1 MKLNY
6 AFTILLTF
14 SLFTTLLAQDYDFG
28 DVSEEELLE
37 KEHPI
42 YKDADA
48 AILYRSYNT
57 YFTYTTNEGF
67 LVNTEVHER
76 IKIYNPDGY
85 KYATKSVSLYEQ
97 DSKYKDDLRSL
108 KAYTYNLENG
118 NISKDKLSKDGVFK
132 EEQSKYRTLTKFT
145 MPNLKEGCVIEYKY
159 LLKTPFVS
167 NLDEFRFQEQI
178 PINTVSSKF
187 RSPEY
192 YGFNMHQ
199 KGLSQISIENE
210 VKSRTIIYKPQN
222 SQSRKIVDRVVIH
235 DKSPKTRKLTF
246 SENIINMS
254 GSQIPAIKEEL
265 YTNNIDNY
273 SNAIKFELAYINFPG
288 STYKNYSNSWD
299 DVAKSIFDQPQFG
312 DELKKS
318 NYFNNDLSRLI
329 SSQQSEIE
337 KTVAIYEFVKQ
348 KMNWNG
354 YVGIATDEGVRSA
367 YKNNVGNITE
377 INLILTAMLREAGLN
392 TNPVLLSTKN
402 HGIPI
407 FPTRNGFNY
416 VISSVTIDGGL
427 VLLDASK
434 KYGEINLLEEELLNW
449 NGRLITEDG
458 RSKWVNLLPNKQ
470 AEQNTMLSVTIDN
483 DLNTNAKVINK
494 LTGHKSYAFKKK
506 YANVAKVSQLE
517 MFENQFKNIQVSNLE
532 VQNLDKLYQPIS
544 FNYDVSYSNALD
556 IIDSKIYVTPLLH
569 LGTYENPFV
578 PETRQYPVDFVYPL
592 KTRVI
597 ASIKIPDGYTVETIP
612 ETLNIAIP
620 KNQGSFQYLVNV
632 SGNNIQVSSQLS
644 ISTHIIASNYYKELK
659 AFYDMVINKQLEKI
673 VLVKS

>member
-210 VKSRTIIYKPQN
+210 VKSRTIIYKPEN

-354 YVGIATDEGVRSA
+354 YVGIATDDGVRSA

-416 VISSVTIDGGL
+416 VISSVTIDEGL

>member
-14 SLFTTLLAQDYDFG
+14 SLFTSLLAQDYDFG

-354 YVGIATDEGVRSA
+354 YVGIATDDGVRSA

-470 AEQNTMLSVTIDN
+470 AEQNTMLSVTIDK

>member
-28 DVSEEELLE
+28 YVSEEELLE

-48 AILYRSYNT
+48 AILYRSYNA

-354 YVGIATDEGVRSA
+354 YVGIATDDGVRSA

-517 MFENQFKNIQVSNLE
+517 MFENQFKNIQISNLE

>member
-1 MKLNY
+1 MC
-6 AFTILLTF
+6 I
-14 SLFTTLLAQDYDFG
+14 
-28 DVSEEELLE
+28 
-37 KEHPI
+37 
-42 YKDADA
+42 
-48 AILYRSYNT
+48 R
-57 YFTYTTNEGF
+57 
-67 LVNTEVHER
+67 
-76 IKIYNPDGY
+76 
-85 KYATKSVSLYEQ
+85 
-97 DSKYKDDLRSL
+97 
-108 KAYTYNLENG
+108 
-118 NISKDKLSKDGVFK
+118 
-132 EEQSKYRTLTKFT
+132 
-145 MPNLKEGCVIEYKY
+145 
-159 LLKTPFVS
+159 
-167 NLDEFRFQEQI
+167 
-178 PINTVSSKF
+178 
-187 RSPEY
+187 
-192 YGFNMHQ
+192 
-199 KGLSQISIENE
+199 
-210 VKSRTIIYKPQN
+210 
-222 SQSRKIVDRVVIH
+222 DR
-235 DKSPKTRKLTF
+235 
-246 SENIINMS
+246 
-254 GSQIPAIKEEL
+254 
-265 YTNNIDNY
+265 
-273 SNAIKFELAYINFPG
+273 
-288 STYKNYSNSWD
+288 
-299 DVAKSIFDQPQFG
+299 
-312 DELKKS
+312 
-318 NYFNNDLSRLI
+318 
-329 SSQQSEIE
+329 
-337 KTVAIYEFVKQ
+337 
-348 KMNWNG
+348 
-354 YVGIATDEGVRSA
+354 
-367 YKNNVGNITE
+367 

>member
-159 LLKTPFVS
+159 LLKTTFVS

-483 DLNTNAKVINK
+483 DLNTNAEVINK

>member
-28 DVSEEELLE
+28 DVSKEELLE

-354 YVGIATDEGVRSA
+354 YVGIATDVGVRSA

>member
-28 DVSEEELLE
+28 YVSEEELLE

-48 AILYRSYNT
+48 AILYRSYNA

-288 STYKNYSNSWD
+288 STYKNYSNSWN

-354 YVGIATDEGVRSA
+354 YVGIATDDGVRSA

>member
-48 AILYRSYNT
+48 AILYRSYNA

-288 STYKNYSNSWD
+288 STYKNYSNSWN

-354 YVGIATDEGVRSA
+354 YVGIATDDGVRSA

>member
-210 VKSRTIIYKPQN
+210 VKSRTIIYKPEN

-354 YVGIATDEGVRSA
+354 YVGIATDDGVRSA

>member
-6 AFTILLTF
+6 AFTFLLTF
-14 SLFTTLLAQDYDFG
+14 SLFTSLLAQDYDFG

-354 YVGIATDEGVRSA
+354 YVGIATDDGVRSA

-470 AEQNTMLSVTIDN
+470 AEQNTMLSVTIDK

-532 VQNLDKLYQPIS
+532 VQNLDNLYQPIS

-556 IIDSKIYVTPLLH
+556 VIDSKIYVTPLLH

>member
-6 AFTILLTF
+6 TFTILLTL
-14 SLFTTLLAQDYDFG
+14 SLYTTLLAQDYDFG

-42 YKDADA
+42 YKDANA

-57 YFTYTTNEGF
+57 YFTYTTHEGF

-118 NISKDKLSKDGVFK
+118 KISKDKLSKDGVFE

-178 PINTVSSKF
+178 PINTVSSTF

-199 KGLSQISIENE
+199 KGLSQITIDNE

-222 SQSRKIVDRVVIH
+222 SQSRKLVDRVVIH
-235 DKSPKTRKLTF
+235 DKSPQTRELTF

-318 NYFNNDLSRLI
+318 NYFNDDLSRII

-337 KTVAIYEFVKQ
+337 KTVAIYEFIKQ

-354 YVGIATDEGVRSA
+354 YVGIATDDGVRSA

-458 RSKWVNLLPNKQ
+458 RSKWVNLLPSKQ

-483 DLNTNAKVINK
+483 NLNTTAKVINK

-532 VQNLDKLYQPIS
+532 IQNLDKLYQPIS

-632 SGNNIQVSSQLS
+632 SGNTIQVSSQLS

>member
-28 DVSEEELLE
+28 DVSKEELLE

-85 KYATKSVSLYEQ
+85 IYATKSVSLYEQ

-299 DVAKSIFDQPQFG
+299 DVAKSIFNQPQFG

-354 YVGIATDEGVRSA
+354 YVGIATDDGVRSA

>member
-354 YVGIATDEGVRSA
+354 YVGIATDDGVRSA

>member
-14 SLFTTLLAQDYDFG
+14 SLFTSLLAQDYDFG

-354 YVGIATDEGVRSA
+354 YVGIATDVGVRSA

>member
-199 KGLSQISIENE
+199 KGLSQIAIENE
-210 VKSRTIIYKPQN
+210 VKSRTIIYKPEN

-354 YVGIATDEGVRSA
+354 YVGIATDDGVRSA

>member
-28 DVSEEELLE
+28 YVSEEELLE

-48 AILYRSYNT
+48 AILYRSYNA

-178 PINTVSSKF
+178 PINSVSAKF
-187 RSPEY
+187 KSPEY

-288 STYKNYSNSWD
+288 STYKNYSNSWN

-354 YVGIATDEGVRSA
+354 YVGIATDDGVRSA

-517 MFENQFKNIQVSNLE
+517 MFENQFKNIQISNLE

>member
-1 MKLNY
+1 MKLKY
-6 AFTILLTF
+6 AFTLLLTF
-14 SLFTTLLAQDYDFG
+14 SLSTTLLAQDYDFG
-28 DVSEEELLE
+28 EVSKEELLE

-97 DSKYKDDLRSL
+97 DRKYKDDLRSL

-118 NISKDKLSKDGVFK
+118 NISKDKLSKDGIFE

-199 KGLSQISIENE
+199 KGLSQITIENE

-222 SQSRKIVDRVVIH
+222 SQSRKLVNSVVIH
-235 DKSPKTRKLTF
+235 DKSPQTRELTF

-254 GSQIPAIKEEL
+254 GSQIPAIKEEP

-273 SNAIKFELAYINFPG
+273 STAIKFELAYINFPG

-318 NYFNNDLSRLI
+318 NYFNDDLSRLI

-354 YVGIATDEGVRSA
+354 YVGIATDDGVRSA

-377 INLILTAMLREAGLN
+377 INLIFTAMLREAGLN

-506 YANVAKVSQLE
+506 YANVAQVSQLE

-532 VQNLDKLYQPIS
+532 VQNLDKPYQPIS

>member
-108 KAYTYNLENG
+108 KAYTFNLENG

-354 YVGIATDEGVRSA
+354 YVGIATDDGVRSA

>member
-354 YVGIATDEGVRSA
+354 YVGIATDDGVRSA

-470 AEQNTMLSVTIDN
+470 AEQNTMLSVTIDK

>member
-222 SQSRKIVDRVVIH
+222 SHSRKIVDRVVIH

-288 STYKNYSNSWD
+288 STYKNYSNSWN

-354 YVGIATDEGVRSA
+354 YVGIATDDGVRSA

>member
-210 VKSRTIIYKPQN
+210 VKSRTIIYKPEN

-337 KTVAIYEFVKQ
+337 KTIAIYEFVKQ

-354 YVGIATDEGVRSA
+354 YVGIATDDGVRSA

>member
-14 SLFTTLLAQDYDFG
+14 SLFTSLLAQDYDFG

-354 YVGIATDEGVRSA
+354 YVGIATDDGVRSA

>member
-14 SLFTTLLAQDYDFG
+14 SLFTTLLAQDYVFG

-210 VKSRTIIYKPQN
+210 VKSRTIIYKPEN

-337 KTVAIYEFVKQ
+337 KTIAIYEFVKQ

-354 YVGIATDEGVRSA
+354 YVGIATDDGVRSA

>member
-1 MKLNY
+1 
-6 AFTILLTF
+6 
-14 SLFTTLLAQDYDFG
+14 LLAQDYDFG

-210 VKSRTIIYKPQN
+210 VKSRTIIYKPEN

-354 YVGIATDEGVRSA
+354 YVGIATDDGVRSA

-470 AEQNTMLSVTIDN
+470 AEQNTMLSVTIDK

>member
-1 MKLNY
+1 
-6 AFTILLTF
+6 
-14 SLFTTLLAQDYDFG
+14 LLAQDYDFG

-210 VKSRTIIYKPQN
+210 VKSRTIIYKPEN

-354 YVGIATDEGVRSA
+354 YVGIATDDGVRSA

>member
-37 KEHPI
+37 KEHQI

-132 EEQSKYRTLTKFT
+132 EVQSKYRTLTKFT

-210 VKSRTIIYKPQN
+210 VKSRTIIYKPEN

-354 YVGIATDEGVRSA
+354 YVGIATDDGVRSA

>member
-1 MKLNY
+1 
-6 AFTILLTF
+6 
-14 SLFTTLLAQDYDFG
+14 LLAQDYDFG

-354 YVGIATDEGVRSA
+354 YVGIATDDGVRSA

-470 AEQNTMLSVTIDN
+470 AEQNTMLSVTIDK

>member
-288 STYKNYSNSWD
+288 STYKNYSNSWN

-354 YVGIATDEGVRSA
+354 YVGIATDDGVRSA

-517 MFENQFKNIQVSNLE
+517 MFENQFKNIQISNLE

>member
-1 MKLNY
+1 
-6 AFTILLTF
+6 
-14 SLFTTLLAQDYDFG
+14 LLAQDYDFG

-108 KAYTYNLENG
+108 KAYTYNLGNG

-210 VKSRTIIYKPQN
+210 VKSRTIIYKPEN

-354 YVGIATDEGVRSA
+354 YVGIATDDGVRSA

>member
-288 STYKNYSNSWD
+288 STYKNYSNSWN

-354 YVGIATDEGVRSA
+354 YVGIATDDGVRSA